1 MKKIITLIFSLVI
14 IISSNSFAQLSKPF
28 ELMNESER
36 AAAKLEM
43 IKNKPNPTTPS
54 YSQRTQSPN
63 AVNATGAGCNCWI
76 DRDAS
81 WNIAPFTNGSA
92 PEYRNDDGSTTVIAL
107 PFNFC
112 FYGRMVDSV
121 FINNNGNVSI
131 DFPYWTYSADS
142 FPSSAFTMI
151 APFWSDVD
159 TQDPA
164 SGLVYYQ
171 ITATHMI
178 VQWEEVGY
186 YSSHSDL
193 KNTFQLIMTD
203 GVDNLLPP
211 NSNVSFCYKEME
223 WACGDITGTGG
234 FGGPNPGTVGINQGN
249 GTDYIQIGRFDS
261 PGGVF
266 DGPYG
271 NADGIDFLDNQN
283 FILNACISSPGMPN
297 VPPIMMSTHT
307 CDTLT
312 VCENDTLLITGTF
325 LSPEV
330 NQITSCT
337 VASLMTGLSV
347 IQNNPGNT
355 VDWIVQIIGLSSNL
369 GMNRFDLIGTDN
381 GTPVRSIRMPIV
393 VNVINEPTASYTY
406 SPTGTIG
413 VGIPIT
419 FSTVSGDTLHGV
431 TYSWDFGDGTPIS
444 NDRDPIHSYATGG
457 TYFPLLTVTNPGGCS
472 ITYSLQIDVYN
483 CALAA
488 MSVSNACLGAVSTIT
503 FTGVSLP
510 SANYTWNFTGA
521 TVLSGSGAGPYT
533 VQWNSPGTYAVDLT
547 ISSTGCSASSASQN
561 VTIYDFPVAS
571 LTSTPSVC
579 LGQADVIQYTGTLPG
594 TTILTW
600 DFAGGTG
607 GGSGQGPFNVSWNTA
622 GNYVVQTIA
631 DNNGCTDTVTANI
644 TVNSIP
650 NSLFTA
656 TPSVC
661 AGDPVTVNYTG
672 TASAG
677 ANYAWDF
684 NGATVSSG
692 SGQGPYALTW
702 NTAGAYQLSLTVTEN
717 GCSSTQTLQPVTINP
732 IPTASIAATPSL
744 CVGAANAISF
754 NGSAS
759 AGATYNW
766 GFGTGS
772 VVSGSGVGPYSVQ
785 WNAAA
790 NEQVTL
796 TVTDAGCSNSTTFN
810 VNINPIPNSPFTITP
825 SVCVGDNVTLAY
837 TGSASSAA
845 SYVWNLDG
853 GQSSGGSQGPFNVV
867 WNTPGTYNVS
877 LTVSENGCTSTQ
889 TINQVVNNA
898 IPDAQISAMPG
909 LCIGEQNNISFTG
922 TADPSA
928 TYNWSFGSGTVNS
941 GSGAGPYNVQWAAA
955 GNETLTLTVT
965 QNGCSDNTTYN
976 VVVNAIPTSFFSLPP
991 SICVGSPFNVS
1002 YTGTSGTGAGF
1013 IWDFGTATVLSG
1025 SGAGPY
1031 SVVSNT
1037 AGSPAISLV
1046 VDDNGCVSPTTIQNI
1061 IIAPIPVVVAGSDNA
1076 VCSGTVLPIG
1086 GPAEASTVYS
1096 WSPTSGID
1104 NPAISN
1110 PNITLENNGAGTVQ
1124 TTYYV
1129 TATNSYGCVNQDTVI
1144 LGAHA
1149 IPNVE
1154 YPTPTAQCLDGN
1166 SFTFIP
1172 VGNTFAGINYTWDFG
1187 AASDIGTSTAKI
1199 PPAVSYNAVGFHTV
1213 TLNTTYNGCPGMPF
1227 VDQIEVLEMPVAAF
1241 LPEVTEGC
1249 APLLVPF
1256 TNLSS
1261 TNSSTYQ
1268 WSYSDGSGDATET
1281 PSHLFTEAGSYTVT
1295 LTSTTA
1301 RGCSSTST
1309 QLKVI
1314 EVFPVPV
1321 AAFLADP
1328 EIATIYEPIIHFQNT
1343 TVNGAIYQWS
1353 FGDSTGTAQTS
1364 PYHTYNAVGAYEIIL
1379 MTESDKG
1386 CMDTTRGVIRI
1397 EYGYSF
1403 FVPSAFTPNG
1413 DGVNDYFQGYG
1424 TFIKEYE
1431 LAIYDRWGT
1440 EVFRSNSYDIPW
1452 DGKVHKEVQN
1462 DIYVYKIKVNDLKN
1476 EKHTYV
1482 GKVSVIR

>member
-131 DFPYWTYSADS
+131 DNAYWTYSADS

-234 FGGPNPGTVGINQGN
+234 FGGPNPATVGINQGN

-297 VPPIMMSTHT
+297 VPPIMMSTQT

-347 IQNNPGNT
+347 IQNNSGNT

-369 GMNRFDLIGTDN
+369 GMNRFDLIGTDD

-413 VGIPIT
+413 VGVPIT
-419 FSTVSGDTLHGV
+419 FSTVSGDTLPGV

-607 GGSGQGPFNVSWNTA
+607 GGSGQGPFNVIWNTA

-644 TVNSIP
+644 IVNSIP

-672 TASAG
+672 TAGAG

-754 NGSAS
+754 NGSAG

-766 GFGTGS
+766 GFGTGT

-790 NEQVTL
+790 NEQITL
-796 TVTDAGCSNSTTFN
+796 TVTDAGCTNSTTFN

-837 TGSASSAA
+837 TGSASSVA

-853 GQSSGGSQGPFNVV
+853 GQSAGGSQGPFNVV

-889 TINQVVNNA
+889 TIIPVVNNA
-898 IPDAQISAMPG
+898 IPDAQISATPG
-909 LCIGEQNNISFTG
+909 FMYRRAKQYF
-922 TADPSA
+922 
-928 TYNWSFGSGTVNS
+928 
-941 GSGAGPYNVQWAAA
+941 
-955 GNETLTLTVT
+955 
-965 QNGCSDNTTYN
+965 
-976 VVVNAIPTSFFSLPP
+976 
-991 SICVGSPFNVS
+991 
-1002 YTGTSGTGAGF
+1002 
-1013 IWDFGTATVLSG
+1013 
-1025 SGAGPY
+1025 
-1031 SVVSNT
+1031 
-1037 AGSPAISLV
+1037 
-1046 VDDNGCVSPTTIQNI
+1046 
-1061 IIAPIPVVVAGSDNA
+1061 
-1076 VCSGTVLPIG
+1076 
-1086 GPAEASTVYS
+1086 VYR
-1096 WSPTSGID
+1096 
-1104 NPAISN
+1104 N
-1110 PNITLENNGAGTVQ
+1110 
-1124 TTYYV
+1124 
-1129 TATNSYGCVNQDTVI
+1129 C
-1144 LGAHA
+1144 
-1149 IPNVE
+1149 
-1154 YPTPTAQCLDGN
+1154 
-1166 SFTFIP
+1166 
-1172 VGNTFAGINYTWDFG
+1172 
-1187 AASDIGTSTAKI
+1187 
-1199 PPAVSYNAVGFHTV
+1199 
-1213 TLNTTYNGCPGMPF
+1213 
-1227 VDQIEVLEMPVAAF
+1227 
-1241 LPEVTEGC
+1241 
-1249 APLLVPF
+1249 
-1256 TNLSS
+1256 
-1261 TNSSTYQ
+1261 
-1268 WSYSDGSGDATET
+1268 
-1281 PSHLFTEAGSYTVT
+1281 
-1295 LTSTTA
+1295 
-1301 RGCSSTST
+1301 
-1309 QLKVI
+1309 
-1314 EVFPVPV
+1314 
-1321 AAFLADP
+1321 
-1328 EIATIYEPIIHFQNT
+1328 
-1343 TVNGAIYQWS
+1343 
-1353 FGDSTGTAQTS
+1353 
-1364 PYHTYNAVGAYEIIL
+1364 
-1379 MTESDKG
+1379 
-1386 CMDTTRGVIRI
+1386 
-1397 EYGYSF
+1397 
-1403 FVPSAFTPNG
+1403 
-1413 DGVNDYFQGYG
+1413 
-1424 TFIKEYE
+1424 
-1431 LAIYDRWGT
+1431 
-1440 EVFRSNSYDIPW
+1440 
-1452 DGKVHKEVQN
+1452 
-1462 DIYVYKIKVNDLKN
+1462 
-1476 EKHTYV
+1476 
-1482 GKVSVIR
+1482 